1 MASVVSSSRKSENH
15 NFNLQT
21 DNNVLV
27 PLMNAPEAEEAKDHD
42 PIL

>member
-27 PLMNAPEAEEAKDHD
+27 PLMSAPEAEEAKDHD